1 MFDPMNPNTWKK
13 NGISSR
19 WGTHRT
25 EEYGKDGMIVLT
37 AITKEA
43 VLHRHQ
49 GSLLHQE
56 QYTLA
61 LEQILQH
68 HYKLKKNDPRFANNT
83 FTSGGT
89 DGSKSIAYAVYIAF
103 SLSDHDEETTMEGG
117 SNPQQLEDCIMNN
130 PSQTSSQ
137 ELNVMSTSKS
147 LFSPTKVSRKKRP
160 RMGPHPPATKRRH
173 QESGQDAT
181 NDISPIQD
189 ELLTDQQKMI
199 RVVELLFEELK
210 AVKKNSKGIEQN
222 PNRTQGSQTTHANT
236 STSAAGSKRTKT
248 KKKQHSTTTTT
259 KQTAHTDRPQ
269 GSQTTDASTSTSAAG
284 SRQTKTQKRVHFA
297 KP

>member
-1 MFDPMNPNTWKK
+1 MCSTVGGGTFEEVVRGKKTYVAQKECLIDLRNETDIDVVKQKLVKHCNETLTRLEQESLCTIKKFYIGKTFITRRKNRQGRGYVMFDPMNPNTWKK

-43 VLHRHQ
+43 LLHRHQ
-49 GSLLHQE
+49 GNKESLLHQE

-68 HYKLKKNDPRFANNT
+68 HYKLKKNDTRFANNT

-103 SLSDHDEETTMEGG
+103 SLSDHDEDTTMEGV
-117 SNPQQLEDCIMNN
+117 SNPQQLASNEDSIISSVNN

-137 ELNVMSTSKS
+137 EPNVMSTSES
-147 LFSPTKVSRKKRP
+147 LFSPTNVSRNKRP
-160 RMGPHPPATKRRH
+160 RTEPHPPGTKRRY
-173 QESGQDAT
+173 QKSGQDANMSKT
-181 NDISPIQD
+181 LVWWASPSHRD
-189 ELLTDQQKMI
+189 SSSSM
-199 RVVELLFEELK
+199 
-210 AVKKNSKGIEQN
+210 
-222 PNRTQGSQTTHANT
+222 
-236 STSAAGSKRTKT
+236 
-248 KKKQHSTTTTT
+248 
-259 KQTAHTDRPQ
+259 
-269 GSQTTDASTSTSAAG
+269 
-284 SRQTKTQKRVHFA
+284 
-297 KP
+297 